1 MNKEQLL
8 EEVRSGK
15 LAIENDPTFKDNT
28 LDELSECLNI
38 IWDNDRFQTMGGFK
52 YYFKKRTH
60 HGLYDMD
67 NKVTLP
73 TIKVSEALQI
83 LKEPNMEEQIK
94 ELQLKLSALEAKF
107 EVMLFDSPKIKS
119 TSKLGTPKTV
129 GELKRILT
137 FYDDNIEF
145 GFRNQPMQDLYEVK
159 DGDKTY
165 IVFQ

>member
-28 LDELSECLNI
+28 LDELRECLCAVFDRNKVRSRGKYNYYFSYDI
-38 IWDNDRFQTMGGFK
+38 EDRFLPSDFTK
-52 YYFKKRTH
+52 
-60 HGLYDMD
+60 
-67 NKVTLP
+67 LP
-73 TIKVSEALQI
+73 TIKVCEALQI

-94 ELQLKLSALEAKF
+94 ELQLKITALEYKF

-129 GELKRILT
+129 GELKRLLT
-137 FYDDNIEF
+137 FYQDNIEF